1 MKEMERLG
9 RPGAY
14 RLGDLRARGAEPV
27 PPRPARPAFARASRR
42 GSLSAWAL
50 AFVAGVAAVAA
61 GALAGL
67 FFVPLLVSL
76 LAGLFARWGGWRP
89 RAVLAAGAA
98 AAVIGWGLALGWHAL
113 DGEPPGAPAPVVAGV
128 AGAVGLP
135 AHGAHGIEATLLAG
149 IILALA
155 GVGLGLVLAAR
166 WASRAQVQ
174 VDDARPGGGESGD
187 LVRLLAVS
195 PGPGVASAPTRGAG

>member
-50 AFVAGVAAVAA
+50 AFVAGVAAVTA

-67 FFVPLLVSL
+67 FFVPLLV
-76 LAGLFARWGGWRP
+76 G
-89 RAVLAAGAA
+89 
-98 AAVIGWGLALGWHAL
+98 
-113 DGEPPGAPAPVVAGV
+113 
-128 AGAVGLP
+128 
-135 AHGAHGIEATLLAG
+135 LLAG